1 MFNWTWKNLAYRVSL
16 CLSLIG
22 LSGCLIPHRVK
33 LTSNGG
39 VHYKRV
45 AIAYEFEKSQ
55 HIAATTRPITLVHGM
70 SREPVRGVWSTTSL
84 VLLYPIPDGDAKLA
98 RATLQLERTDPDKQ
112 NSNPHRATLELDFPK
127 QQLDLLLFDL
137 AHSGF
142 FERQTRPAADVQLQ
156 VEIDRGRT
164 AKQWTREP
172 RLDDFI
178 DRVLQEGS
186 PKETS
191 NIEHSTS
198 NFQVKRRKQ

>member
-1 MFNWTWKNLAYRVSL
+1 MFNSTWKTLPYRVSV

-55 HIAATTRPITLVHGM
+55 HIAAATYPITLAHGL
-70 SREPVRGVWSTTSL
+70 SHESDQRAWSTKSL
-84 VLLYPIPDGDAKLA
+84 VLLYPIPYGDAELA
-98 RATLQLERTDPDKQ
+98 RATLQLERTDQNEQ
-112 NSNPHRATLELDFPK
+112 NSNPHQATLELDFPK

-178 DRVLQEGS
+178 DRVLRAGS
-186 PKETS
+186 RKETS
-191 NIEHSTS
+191 NIERPTS
-198 NFQVKRRKQ
+198 NI